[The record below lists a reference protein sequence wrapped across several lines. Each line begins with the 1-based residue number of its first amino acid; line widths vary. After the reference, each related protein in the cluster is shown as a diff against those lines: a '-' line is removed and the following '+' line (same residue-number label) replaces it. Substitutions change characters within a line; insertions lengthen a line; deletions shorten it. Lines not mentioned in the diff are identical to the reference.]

1 LWSLVVDVD
10 DSWAVAESA
19 FAAFLRE
26 HPATE
31 RALLDSPLES
41 LNGADAYLRA
51 TVLEERGQDAAAAYR
66 AADEKCY
73 SAEFRAARDDALE
86 RVVELA
92 QRRDD
97 LLVDVA
103 TGRGGL
109 LTRLVA
115 GTSRPLVATD
125 VSPHVLRATERR
137 LPGPRYVVADACS
150 LPFDDGEAGTLVTHV
165 GLANVPGG
173 RRLLRELRRVGHELI
188 ATHVFYPANDQANRT
203 AARELGLEE
212 LLVRETALPAFAAAG
227 WKVAVEYEREM
238 KAEPTPASAL
248 IPELRIDGLPVA
260 ATRITWCVLR
270 AT

>member
-1 LWSLVVDVD
+1 VVDVD
-10 DSWAVAESA
+10 DSWAATESA

-26 HPATE
+26 HPAAE
-31 RALLDSPLES
+31 RALLDSPLDS

-51 TVLEERGQDAAAAYR
+51 AVLEERGEDAVAAYR
-66 AADEKCY
+66 AADERCY
-73 SAEFRAARDDALE
+73 SAELRAARDGALE

-92 QRRDD
+92 QRRDG

-109 LTRLVA
+109 LSRLVGA
-115 GTSRPLVATD
+115 TSRPLVATD

-150 LPFDDGEAGTLVTHV
+150 LPFDDGEVGTLVTHV
-165 GLANVPGG
+165 GLANVAGG

-188 ATHVFYPANDQANRT
+188 ATHVFYPADDQANRT
-203 AARELGLEE
+203 VARELGLEE
-212 LLVRETALPAFAAAG
+212 LLVRETALPAFAAEG
-227 WKVAVEYEREM
+227 WDVAVDYEREV
-238 KAEPTPASAL
+238 KADPTPSSAIVPGL
-248 IPELRIDGLPVA
+248 GIDTLPA
-260 ATRITWCVLR
+260 EATRITWCVLR

>member
-1 LWSLVVDVD
+1 VDVD

-26 HPATE
+26 NPAVE

-51 TVLEERGQDAAAAYR
+51 AVLEERGEEAAAAHR

-73 SAEFRAARDDALE
+73 SAEVRAARDGALE

-92 QRRDD
+92 ERRDG

-109 LTRLVA
+109 LTRLLA
-115 GTSRPLVATD
+115 GSSRPLVATD

-150 LPFDDGEAGTLVTHV
+150 LPFGDGEAATLVTHV

-173 RRLLRELRRVGHELI
+173 RRLLRELRRVGQELI
-188 ATHVFYPANDQANRT
+188 ATHVFYPTDDEVNRA

-212 LLVRETALPAFAAAG
+212 LLVRDTALPAFASEG
-227 WKVAVEYEREM
+227 WEVAVEYEREV
-238 KAEPTPASAL
+238 KAEPTPSSAL
-248 IPELRIDGLPVA
+248 VPGVGIDSLPIQ
-260 ATRITWCVLR
+260 TTQTTWCVLR

>member
-1 LWSLVVDVD
+1 
-10 DSWAVAESA
+10 
-19 FAAFLRE
+19 LRE
-26 HPATE
+26 HPDAE
-31 RALLDSPLES
+31 RALLGSPLES
-41 LNGADAYLRA
+41 LNGADSYLRA
-51 TVLEERGQDAAAAYR
+51 VVLSERGEDAAAAYR

-73 SAEFRAARDDALE
+73 AAEFRAARDGALD
-86 RVVELA
+86 RVVELV
-92 QRRDD
+92 QRGDG

-150 LPFDDGEAGTLVTHV
+150 LPFDDGEVETLVTHV

-173 RRLLRELRRVGHELI
+173 RRLLHELRRVGRELI
-188 ATHVFYPANDQANRT
+188 ATHVFYPADDEANRA
-203 AARELGLEE
+203 AARKAGLED
-212 LLVRETALPAFAAAG
+212 LLVRDAALQAFAAEG
-227 WKVAVEYEREM
+227 WEVAVEYESDVQ
-238 KAEPTPASAL
+238 AEPTPVSA
-248 IPELRIDGLPVA
+248 IVPGVGIDGLPVE
-260 ATRITWCVLR
+260 ATHVTWCVLR